1 MEVNNIGPSVMKIR
15 YIMIERVV
23 TAKADTTIESAIKT
37 LDEKHIG
44 SIVITD
50 DEGKCEGI
58 FTERDA
64 IRAIAQNVSLSTPL
78 KEVMTKN
85 PITIWEDAS
94 FAEAMA
100 LIVSHGIRHLPAV
113 DEEKRLVGM
122 LSIRNFLDE
131 IVGIAR

>member
-1 MEVNNIGPSVMKIR
+1 MKIR